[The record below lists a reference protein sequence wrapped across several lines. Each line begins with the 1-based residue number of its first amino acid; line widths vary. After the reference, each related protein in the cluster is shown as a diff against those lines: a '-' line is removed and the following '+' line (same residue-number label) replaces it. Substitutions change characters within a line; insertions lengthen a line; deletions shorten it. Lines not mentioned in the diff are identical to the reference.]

1 MQPGTAGNCA
11 MARLQAAAVLHWNI
25 HFCNG
30 GNLANFNG
38 SKRKKRWKTRRI
50 KRFGFNGGARK
61 KCGVAAS
68 I

>member
-50 KRFGFNGGARK
+50 KRFGF
-61 KCGVAAS
+61 
-68 I
+68 